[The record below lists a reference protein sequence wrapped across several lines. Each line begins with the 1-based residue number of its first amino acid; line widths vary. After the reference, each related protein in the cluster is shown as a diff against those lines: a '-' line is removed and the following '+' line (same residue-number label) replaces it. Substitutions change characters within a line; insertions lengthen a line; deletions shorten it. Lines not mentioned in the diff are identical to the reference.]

1 MTDSEMLTLVIDA
14 FRQVA
19 TEQQLGLP
27 DEPGPDTPL
36 MGPDALFDS
45 LGLVSVVLAVEEA
58 IEDRHGVSIT
68 LASER
73 ALSEEHSP
81 FRSVGSLSRYALR
94 LVEEQRDET

>member
-1 MTDSEMLTLVIDA
+1 MRESEMLELVIDS

-19 TEQQLGLP
+19 TEQQLGLAS
-27 DEPGPDTPL
+27 EPGPDTPL

-68 LASER
+68 LASAR

-81 FRSVGSLSRYALR
+81 FRSVGSLSDYALR
-94 LVEEQRDET
+94 LVEEQHDGP